1 MSESVTQ
8 ADRDAVAN
16 YLSARARASFANSK
30 EPHAALLLDAFA
42 RHRIKAKMRGALA
55 MRDAADIAKL
65 FRKLEDYAE
74 YIRSVKAC
82 ELVRHPYLPQVE
94 EVISE
99 LRAAIGESHE

>member
-1 MSESVTQ
+1 MECSLVSETITQ
-8 ADRDAVAN
+8 ADRDAVAD

-55 MRDAADIAKL
+55 MRDAADI
-65 FRKLEDYAE
+65 LEDYAE

-82 ELVRHPYLPQVE
+82 ELERHPYLPQVE